1 MQRILALGL
10 SVVLLLTGCAS
21 YTPSSMP
28 VPKAGGMPVERT
40 EGDVAVGADPYVEED
55 RQKVVFDGALTDEGV
70 LPVLVHVRNE
80 GRRRLLVRPSTM
92 TLTFRDGSQV
102 SPVGATA
109 VAAKIESSAGVIG
122 WTIAFGLIGFLAA
135 SSAED
140 KARAARL
147 ADYRSKELQDV
158 TLAKVEATHGFVY
171 FIPPP
176 GTPSF
181 TEAVL
186 TVKLV
191 DAEDFTGIVVRLPL
205 MERAGGQGKP
215 WGGEAPASSEA
226 LKGGTSPAAVTAP
239 AGAGM
244 GSFPPPSL
252 PPHVAELI
260 GTWRGTALP
269 RFFQTT
275 ATPSEPVTLRLSGD
289 QGQLRWDLT
298 RVQQAGSGFGDRRA
312 FYAGEVR
319 ASGAVEVTGSD
330 LTLSGRYDNGPLRG
344 TPITYR
350 LSRSAN
356 VLSGTGMGADNLMY
370 VLSVTRDAK

>member
-158 TLAKVEATHGFVY
+158 TLAKGEATHGFVY

-205 MERAGGQGKP
+205 SELAVKGSPGGR
-215 WGGEAPASSEA
+215 EAPASSGA
-226 LKGGTSPAAVTAP
+226 LKAGTSPATVMAP
-239 AGAGM
+239 ADASK
-244 GSFPPPSL
+244 GSLPPPSQM
-252 PPHVAELI
+252 AELV

-275 ATPSEPVTLRLSGD
+275 ATHSEPVTLRLSED

-298 RVQQAGSGFGDRRA
+298 RVQQAGSVFGDRRA
-312 FYAGEVR
+312 FYTGEVR
-319 ASGAVEVTGSD
+319 ASGAVEVTGGD